1 MIRTAT
7 ITWITFRNYGTFLQA
22 YALQHVLRGM
32 GYDNRIIDD
41 KPIIDK
47 KFPPAP
53 PRKLSLY
60 WKIRIRL
67 AKIYHNII
75 GDIPRKP
82 TSEDLY
88 QKFKNQYLL
97 LDSDF
102 IKPEDLNER
111 YDVFIAGSDQIWY
124 PNEEVFDPYFYLNFA
139 KKKKISYAPSVGAS
153 EYPKAFIHRSK
164 PLLERFDH
172 ISVREQMGK
181 NLLSSFID
189 KDIEVV
195 LDPTLLLQAA
205 EWDNVA
211 SYPVYKGKYAFL
223 YMLTYNENY
232 LNSAIQDAARQGL
245 KLITVSNEP
254 RLAECVDQV
263 VEAGPSEFVS
273 LIKYA
278 DVVYTDSFHG
288 TVFSLLYHKKFV
300 TFKRFSSSSKNNQNS
315 RLENLFNIL
324 DIQGVFWGEKECEAG
339 VIPLAYDKNSVDE
352 KLGKYRKL
360 SVEYL
365 NNSILN

>member
-67 AKIYHNII
+67 AKLYHNII
-75 GDIPRKP
+75 GDIHRKP

-88 QKFKNQYLL
+88 QKFRNQYLL

-102 IKPEDLNER
+102 IRPEDLNER
-111 YDVFIAGSDQIWY
+111 YDVFIAGSDQIWL

-164 PLLERFDH
+164 SLLERFDH

-195 LDPTLLLQAA
+195 LDPTLLLKAE

-211 SYPVYKGKYAFL
+211 AGPVFRGKYAFL

-232 LNSAIQDAARQGL
+232 INFAIHDAAKRGL
-245 KLITVSNEP
+245 RLITVSNEP
-254 RLAECVDQV
+254 RLIAFTDKV
-263 VEAGPSEFVS
+263 VEAGPSEFIS

-278 DVVYTDSFHG
+278 DFVYSDSFHG

-300 TFKRFSSSSKNNQNS
+300 TFRRFQPDSATNQNS

-324 DIQGVFWGEKECEAG
+324 DIQGTFLGEKECEAG

-352 KLGKYRKL
+352 KIEKYRKL

>member
-1 MIRTAT
+1 
-7 ITWITFRNYGTFLQA
+7 
-22 YALQHVLRGM
+22 M

-67 AKIYHNII
+67 ARIYHKVI
-75 GDIPRKP
+75 GDVSSADRYERFRK
-82 TSEDLY
+82 
-88 QKFKNQYLL
+88 QYLL
-97 LDSDF
+97 IDSNY
-102 IKPEDLNER
+102 ISPEELNER

-172 ISVREQMGK
+172 ISVREQRGK
-181 NLLSSFID
+181 ELLASFIG

-195 LDPTLLLQAA
+195 LDPTLLLRA
-205 EWDNVA
+205 EEWNNVA
-211 SYPVYKGKYAFL
+211 AGPVFRGKYAFL
-223 YMLTYNENY
+223 YMLTYNESYINF
-232 LNSAIQDAARQGL
+232 AMHDAAKRGL
-245 KLITVSNEP
+245 RLITVSNEP
-254 RLAECVDQV
+254 RLAAFTDKV

-273 LIKYA
+273 LIKHA
-278 DVVYTDSFHG
+278 EFVYTDSFHG
-288 TVFSLLYHKKFV
+288 TVFSLLYHKTFV
-300 TFKRFSSSSKNNQNS
+300 TFRRFHSCSAVNQNS

-324 DIQGVFWGEKECEAG
+324 DIEGLFWGEEECESG
-339 VIPLAYDKNSVDE
+339 VTLPSYDIYNVED
-352 KLGKYRKL
+352 KLERYRKQ
-360 SVEYL
+360 SIEYL
-365 NNSILN
+365 NNAIKN

>member
-1 MIRTAT
+1 MIHTAT

-22 YALQHVLRGM
+22 YALQHVLKGL
-32 GYDNRIIDD
+32 GYENRIIDD

-60 WKIRIRL
+60 WKIRIRQ
-67 AKIYHNII
+67 AKLYHNII

-88 QKFKNQYLL
+88 QKFRSQYLL
-97 LDSDF
+97 IDSNYATL
-102 IKPEDLNER
+102 EELNER

-124 PNEEVFDPYFYLNFA
+124 PNDEIYDPYFYLNFA
-139 KKKKISYAPSVGAS
+139 TKKKISYAPSVGTS
-153 EYPKAFIHRSK
+153 EYPEAFIPRTR
-164 PLLERFDH
+164 PLLEKFDH
-172 ISVREQMGK
+172 IPVREQRGK
-181 NLLSSFID
+181 ELLSSFLD
-189 KDIEVV
+189 KNVEVV

-205 EWDNVA
+205 EWDIVA
-211 SYPVYKGKYAFL
+211 SDPVYKGKYAFL

-232 LNSAIQDAARQGL
+232 LNSAIQDAVRRGL

-288 TVFSLLYHKKFV
+288 TVFSLLYHKQFV

-324 DIQGVFWGEKECEAG
+324 DIHGLFLGEEECEAR
-339 VIPLAYDKNSVDE
+339 VTPHAYNINNVDE
-352 KLGKYRKL
+352 KLAKCRKL
-360 SVEYL
+360 SVQYL
-365 NNSILN
+365 NNAIKN